1 MRIRKS
7 VAAFIMLALM
17 GVATYVSAQEISR
30 NNEGRYF
37 YTSIT
42 IPPGAET
49 MYLSG
54 SGARSNED
62 GTWGTCVSKQ
72 SIPLRAFNKPLKN
85 RGGQ

>member
-7 VAAFIMLALM
+7 VATFIMLALM

-42 IPPGAET
+42 IP
-49 MYLSG
+49 
-54 SGARSNED
+54 
-62 GTWGTCVSKQ
+62 VSYTHLTL
-72 SIPLRAFNKPLKN
+72 PTN
-85 RGGQ
+85 REV